1 MREFRHVQFF
11 FDTYQIEHF
20 SLLNERVEAVHHFLD
35 GSLPVPPVHVK
46 NVDVRRP
53 QLLQAGFY
61 AEVHRLGVVSGVE
74 DLLFDP
80 SLRAH
85 VVRCVLCA

>member
-53 QLLQAGFY
+53 
-61 AEVHRLGVVSGVE
+61 
-74 DLLFDP
+74 
-80 SLRAH
+80 
-85 VVRCVLCA
+85 